1 MDGEG
6 VESDLNIFQK
16 ELVGSLVLGLCWAGV
31 LTGSE
36 EAIEARVNAAQC
48 NSLSWGEKR
57 EMESCHLIACRCEMV
72 NGSLDLEL
80 FLSERLIPV
89 HR

>member
-6 VESDLNIFQK
+6 VEGDLNIFQK

-36 EAIEARVNAAQC
+36 EA
-48 NSLSWGEKR
+48 
-57 EMESCHLIACRCEMV
+57 ME
-72 NGSLDLEL
+72 GQ
-80 FLSERLIPV
+80 SECCPV
-89 HR
+89 QQLVMG